1 MSIDITKLTEE
12 EWDRLEVAWLDEQI
26 YLATGGD
33 LWYNGWTP
41 SEGGQNSLRNELNKI
56 KILLSREGAEVCHG
70 LSYRSACHHS

>member
-41 SEGGQNSLRNELNKI
+41 SEGGQKSLRNELNKMEEV
-56 KILLSREGAEVCHG
+56 LL
-70 LSYRSACHHS
+70 

>member
-41 SEGGQNSLRNELNKI
+41 SEGGQNSLRNELNKMEEV
-56 KILLSREGAEVCHG
+56 LL
-70 LSYRSACHHS
+70 